1 MNQLNRHN
9 REFSHDEWPPP
20 SAASTL
26 NTSACRSRGSSKCGT
41 HVNPNPSALSLFAKC
56 DPASLFS
63 PQTTH
68 ILFPVPLPHIIPRPT
83 LPQPPCTLQPLYGH
97 RAALLRKRNSRLII
111 LPLNPLRLQFNRD
124 ILAHQRE
131 QRRRTLSD
139 CKPPPAYEPHAPFC
153 ILFAPVRRRS
163 GQRPLKWRAI
173 PSRIMRVEGRAFVAR
188 GDVACLLGRPPALR
202 RAFRG

>member
-1 MNQLNRHN
+1 M
-9 REFSHDEWPPP
+9 
-20 SAASTL
+20 A
-26 NTSACRSRGSSKCGT
+26 TSNSSK
-41 HVNPNPSALSLFAKC
+41 HPKHLRLPLPRHPKLRQPRQPQPKRIKPIRKR

-63 PQTTH
+63 PQTTP
-68 ILFPVPLPHIIPRPT
+68 ILFPDPSLTSYPAPHSHNIRARSSR
-83 LPQPPCTLQPLYGH
+83 CTGIARHCY
-97 RAALLRKRNSRLII
+97 ASDNSRPII

-188 GDVACLLGRPPALR
+188 GDVARLLGRPLAPR
-202 RAFRG
+202 RAFPG